1 MNKNHEKIIELQK
14 FKDDFE
20 GNIDIA
26 CKRIEKIEKELIRF
40 EATEKE
46 RIALLNENNLLKE
59 EIGKLY
65 FVKKALGN
73 AGEYGYQDTINIEK
87 ALQRRDKEILEMIDG
102 LIK

>member
-46 RIALLNENNLLKE
+46 RSNTDAARHNECATLFAPSPIQASFKFFNRPFFSYIVIKS
-59 EIGKLY
+59 
-65 FVKKALGN
+65 A
-73 AGEYGYQDTINIEK
+73 NI
-87 ALQRRDKEILEMIDG
+87 
-102 LIK
+102 